1 MGMFDLKMKDDY
13 VEEYRQM
20 VKGMAESKVTE
31 PIVAAALFRRGGHAA
46 KMGISK
52 ARLGA
57 LAYAGAALTAKKQA
71 GGLPERVLL
80 VATQDRI
87 RAFKAKMKGG
97 GRKWEAEEEVAA
109 WDRAGLKLAG
119 RPSSGLTMLDLETTA
134 GDKLSLA
141 PIGVRDDPLSL
152 EFIQALSS

>member
-1 MGMFDLKMKDDY
+1 MGMFDLKMKDSY
-13 VEEYRQM
+13 VAEYREM
-20 VKGMAESKVTE
+20 VKGMAESKVSE

-80 VATQDRI
+80 VATADTLY
-87 RAFKAKMKGG
+87 AYKAKPKG
-97 GRKWEAEEEVAA
+97 RDWKVEDEVGA
-109 WDRAGLKLAG
+109 WDRAGLRAEG
-119 RPSSGLTMLDLETTA
+119 RPSSGLTMLDMESA
-134 GDKLSLA
+134 QGDKISLA
-141 PIGVRDDPLSL
+141 PIGVRDDPVSL
-152 EFIQALSS
+152 EFIQAVSTG